1 MTREQI
7 KQIVRLT
14 EAIVNKRLNES
25 VDNTIEGIIED
36 RAYIELKSKM
46 SEKDI
51 NILSKLLNKLD
62 KRSETA
68 KDYDGND
75 FFDYVENLSGYFP
88 IDTANDFFE
97 YLKEYTAAVEDNM
110 VNPPLKVTAAI
121 KQIIK
126 NTKLTESIVNKRLNE
141 SPNRKLREDGYDQ
154 YGEPIRR
161 NSGGSLYTFYIKN
174 PSVKAKINS
183 HGRWQNVVDE
193 RNGKYVINSSHID
206 DFTDFIRDNGYDLG
220 TDIIFE
226 MKNNKKLNENGSY
239 YRTEFSKISAAP
251 GPTQPKIQIM
261 DDHAKTKWIDLNND
275 SVPEL
280 IGWLQRTF

>member
-7 KQIVRLT
+7 KKIVKLT
-14 EAIVNKRLNES
+14 EAIVNKKLNES

-110 VNPPLKVTAAI
+110 VNPPLKVTTAI
-121 KQIIK
+121 KQILK
-126 NTKLTESIVNKRLNE
+126 NTKLTESIVNKRLNDQF
-141 SPNRKLREDGYDQ
+141 KL
-154 YGEPIRR
+154 
-161 NSGGSLYTFYIKN
+161 LK
-174 PSVKAKINS
+174 
-183 HGRWQNVVDE
+183 QN
-193 RNGKYVINSSHID
+193 Y
-206 DFTDFIRDNGYDLG
+206 F
-220 TDIIFE
+220 
-226 MKNNKKLNENGSY
+226 LN
-239 YRTEFSKISAAP
+239 
-251 GPTQPKIQIM
+251 
-261 DDHAKTKWIDLNND
+261 
-275 SVPEL
+275 
-280 IGWLQRTF
+280 